1 MSLMQVF
8 QLPIAALAAVATSIV
23 PAAAQ
28 RPAAQAQ
35 TAQAPAAVQPPA
47 AQAPAQNTPM
57 ASDGGTGW
65 RVECANDGKALDC
78 QTVNKVSQRESGQ
91 VVTAV
96 AIRIPPDTKKPV
108 LMVQLPLG
116 IQVNQQVSVQVDE
129 GKAERYPIQTCAQN
143 GCFVAVPVADQ
154 VIGALRGG
162 KTLKVAFQS
171 VTSQTITVTM
181 PLGGFALAYDKIK

>member
-1 MSLMQVF
+1 MSVMQV
-8 QLPIAALAAVATSIV
+8 LHLLCAALAAVAVSIV
-23 PAAAQ
+23 PAT
-28 RPAAQAQ
+28 AQAP
-35 TAQAPAAVQPPA
+35 TAQAPAAQPPA
-47 AQAPAQNTPM
+47 QNSPM
-57 ASDGGTGW
+57 PSDGGTGW

-108 LMVQLPLG
+108 LMVQVPLG

-129 GKAERYPIQTCAQN
+129 GKTERHPIQTCAQN

-162 KTLKVAFQS
+162 KTLKVAFHS
-171 VTSQTITVTM
+171 VNGQTITVTM

>member
-1 MSLMQVF
+1 MRVSEL
-8 QLPIAALAAVATSIV
+8 LCIALVAAVAAGTTAV
-23 PAAAQ
+23 AQTPGGPA
-28 RPAAQAQ
+28 PAAQ
-35 TAQAPAAVQPPA
+35 TAAPMP
-47 AQAPAQNTPM
+47 
-57 ASDGGTGW
+57 SDGGTGW

-78 QTVNKVSQRESGQ
+78 QAVNKVSQRESGQ

-96 AIRIPPDTKKPV
+96 AIRIPPDTRKPV

-116 IQVNQQVSVQVDE
+116 IQVNQQVSLQVDE

-143 GCFVAVPVADQ
+143 GCFVAVPVADP

-162 KTLKVAFQS
+162 KNLKVAFQS

-181 PLGGFALAYDKIK
+181 PLGGFGLAHDKIK

>member
-1 MSLMQVF
+1 MSVMQVL
-8 QLPIAALAAVATSIV
+8 QLLIAALAAVAMSIV

-28 RPAAQAQ
+28 RPAAQAP
-35 TAQAPAAVQPPA
+35 TAQTPAAQAPA
-47 AQAPAQNTPM
+47 AQAPAQNAPM
-57 ASDGGTGW
+57 PSDGGTGW

-96 AIRIPPDTKKPV
+96 AIRVPPDTKKPV

-143 GCFVAVPVADQ
+143 GCFVAVPVADP

-162 KTLKVAFQS
+162 KNLKVAFQS